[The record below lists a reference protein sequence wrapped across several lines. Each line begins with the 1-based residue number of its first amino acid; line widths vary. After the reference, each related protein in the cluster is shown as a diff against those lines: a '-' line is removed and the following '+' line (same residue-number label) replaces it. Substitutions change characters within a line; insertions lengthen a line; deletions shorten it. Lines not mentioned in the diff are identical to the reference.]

1 MPRTSL
7 SGRLAAIVVAN
18 VVAAALL
25 TVAAVRVFDSLGGNG
40 FIAFVTV
47 LAILLPVAVW
57 SVRAGL
63 DRSMRTVTAVADGVR
78 GLRDQDFSLRLSA
91 RGDDE
96 ISELARLYND
106 VADVLRGQR
115 NEIYQKELLLDTILQ
130 GTPIAVV
137 LINAADRVIYSNTAA
152 REMLGER
159 TRLDGRHFG
168 EIVDRLAAPMRD
180 VIASGDD
187 SIFTLTLQDQEET
200 FHFARRTFHLNT
212 QRHTMIMLERLT
224 PELRRQ
230 EVSVWKKAIRTIHHE
245 LNNSLAPVSSLVH
258 SARHIQEHPEH
269 ADRLDEIYATIE
281 ERLQHLRSFLEGY
294 AQFARLPAPRKERIV
309 WSDVLD
315 EVRELYP
322 FRIEGR
328 PQSDALVDRAQMQ
341 QVMINLLKN
350 AVESGSAAEEIVV
363 GIEPSAHGTTVRVSD
378 RGRGMDEA
386 TMRQALLP
394 FYSTKASGTG
404 LGLAICNEIVDA
416 HGGRITMHARD
427 GGGTAVTCW
436 LPAA

>member
-7 SGRLAAIVVAN
+7 SGRVAALVAAN
-18 VVAAALL
+18 VVIATLL
-25 TVAAVRVFDSLGGNG
+25 TIIAVRVFDRLGGSG
-40 FIAFVTV
+40 WMAVVTS
-47 LAILLPVAVW
+47 LAISLPIAIW
-57 SVRAGL
+57 SARSRSERYVRML
-63 DRSMRTVTAVADGVR
+63 TAVTDGVR
-78 GLRDQDFSLRLSA
+78 GLRDQDFSLRLA
-91 RGDDE
+91 AHGDDE
-96 ISELARLYND
+96 MSELARLYND
-106 VADVLRGQR
+106 VADVLRTQR

-137 LINAADRVIYSNTAA
+137 LVNAGDRVIYSNAAA
-152 REMLGER
+152 RELIGGGS
-159 TRLDGRHFG
+159 RLDGRHFT
-168 EIVDRLAAPMRD
+168 EIVERLVDPMRE
-180 VIASGDD
+180 VIASGTDA
-187 SIFTLTLQDQEET
+187 IFTLSMRDQEET
-200 FHFARRTFHLNT
+200 FHFAQRVFHLNT

-230 EVSVWKKAIRTIHHE
+230 EVNVWKKAIRTINHE

-269 ADRLDEIYATIE
+269 AHRLDEIYATIE
-281 ERLQHLRSFLEGY
+281 ERLEHLRAFLEGY
-294 AQFARLPAPRKERIV
+294 AQFARLPTPRKEPVR
-309 WSDVLD
+309 WTELLG
-315 EVRELYP
+315 EVRDLFP

-328 PQSDALVDRAQMQ
+328 AESEALVDRAQMQ

-350 AVESGSAAEEIVV
+350 AVESGSVDDEIVI
-363 GIEPSAHGTTVRVSD
+363 GIEPSVHGTTVRVLD

-394 FYSTKASGTG
+394 FYSTKPSGTG

-416 HGGRITMHARD
+416 HGGRLTLHSRD

-436 LPAA
+436 IPAA

>member
-7 SGRLAAIVVAN
+7 SGRLAVLVAVN
-18 VVAAALL
+18 VVIATLL
-25 TVAAVRVFDSLGGNG
+25 TIIAVRVFDRLGGSG
-40 FIAFVTV
+40 WIAVITS
-47 LAILLPVAVW
+47 LAIALPIAIW
-57 SVRAGL
+57 SART
-63 DRSMRTVTAVADGVR
+63 RSERYMRMLTAVTDGVR
-78 GLRDQDFSLRLSA
+78 GLRDQDFSLRLA
-91 RGDDE
+91 AQGDDE
-96 ISELARLYND
+96 MSELGRLYND
-106 VADVLRGQR
+106 VADVLRTQR

-137 LINAADRVIYSNTAA
+137 LVNAGDRVIYSNTAA
-152 REMLGER
+152 RELIGGG
-159 TRLDGRHFG
+159 TRLDGRNFK
-168 EIVDRLAAPMRD
+168 EIVALLVDPMRD
-180 VIASGDD
+180 IISTGADA
-187 SIFTLTLQDQEET
+187 IFTLSMRDQEET
-200 FHFARRTFHLNT
+200 FHFAQRLFHLNT

-230 EVSVWKKAIRTIHHE
+230 EVNVWKKAIRTINHE

-269 ADRLDEIYATIE
+269 AYRLDDIYATIE
-281 ERLQHLRSFLEGY
+281 ERLEHLRAFLEGY
-294 AQFARLPAPRKERIV
+294 AQFARLPTPRKEQVR
-309 WSDVLD
+309 WTEVLS
-315 EVRELYP
+315 EVRNLFP

-328 PQSDALVDRAQMQ
+328 AESEAFVDRAQMQ

-350 AVESGSAAEEIVV
+350 AVESGSADDEIVI
-363 GIEPSAHGTTVRVSD
+363 GIEPTARGTTLRVLD

-394 FYSTKASGTG
+394 FYSTKPSGSG

-416 HGGRITMHARD
+416 HGGRLTLHARD

-436 LPAA
+436 IPAA